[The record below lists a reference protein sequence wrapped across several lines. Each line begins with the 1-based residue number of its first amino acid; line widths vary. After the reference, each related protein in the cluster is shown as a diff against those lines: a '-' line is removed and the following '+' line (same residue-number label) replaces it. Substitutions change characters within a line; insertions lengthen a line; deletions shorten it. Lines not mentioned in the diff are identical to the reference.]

1 MITKIDFSI
10 FLPIIEIRFFFK
22 RIRFCK
28 KENPNRILPRAINT
42 DEKLLVNDFNVL
54 ILFLKYLN

>member
-1 MITKIDFSI
+1 MIAKIDFTI

-22 RIRFCK
+22 RIRFC

-42 DEKLLVNDFNVL
+42 DEKLLVNDFNLL
-54 ILFLKYLN
+54 ILFLRYLS